1 MPDLKRDEIVSTFRS
16 TVFTN
21 NTEGTS
27 EIEVFQNDVLRPIL
41 KFQHPSLIALFTNEL
56 ILQKQLKKTTTLEE
70 YTSVIQDFISK
81 DAKFRQLLIGVV
93 IGLFNQVELE
103 FYFKEKK
110 ECNKRIIT
118 MIVKRFTDTTYK

>member
-1 MPDLKRDEIVSTFRS
+1 MPDLKRDEIISTFRS
-16 TVFTN
+16 VVITN
-21 NTEGTS
+21 NSERTT

-93 IGLFNQVELE
+93 IGLFNQNELE

-110 ECNKRIIT
+110 ESNKRIIT

>member
-93 IGLFNQVELE
+93 IGLFNQNELE

-110 ECNKRIIT
+110 ESNKRIIT

>member
-110 ECNKRIIT
+110 ESNKRIIT